1 MTVGDGGWATPAPPL
16 ELDKLVTSMPCASWA
31 RSSRRHRPTL
41 GVRTRLIKTATV
53 MRGEDGHPVS
63 RPPVATPPMVITL
76 RPVRDRVGLMQL
88 RDPAHHVS
96 PRAIV
101 FWTVRAV
108 PGWLILLAVQL
119 LWFLTSRDHEG
130 LRVAALAVTV
140 VLASAHLIVMPRW
153 RYRVHRW
160 EVTDNAVHTQSGWLS
175 QERRIAPISRVQ
187 TVDTER
193 GPLEQLFRLANVT
206 VTTASA
212 AGPLRIHGLDRA
224 TADGLVAQLT
234 EITSRSQG
242 DAT

>member
-1 MTVGDGGWATPAPPL
+1 M
-16 ELDKLVTSMPCASWA
+16 E
-31 RSSRRHRPTL
+31 
-41 GVRTRLIKTATV
+41 I
-53 MRGEDGHPVS
+53 
-63 RPPVATPPMVITL
+63 
-76 RPVRDRVGLMQL
+76 

-108 PGWLILLAVQL
+108 PGWLLVLAGEL
-119 LWFLTSRDHEG
+119 LWFVVARNHTF
-130 LRVAALAVTV
+130 LRVAALIFTLLVAGT
-140 VLASAHLIVMPRW
+140 HLVVMPQW
-153 RYRVHRW
+153 RFRVHRW
-160 EVTDNAVHTQSGWLS
+160 EVTDNAVYTRSGWIT

-193 GPLEQLFRLANVT
+193 GPLEQLFGLANVT

-224 TADGLVAQLT
+224 IADGLVAQLT
-234 EITSRSQG
+234 EVTSQSQG

>member
-1 MTVGDGGWATPAPPL
+1 
-16 ELDKLVTSMPCASWA
+16 
-31 RSSRRHRPTL
+31 
-41 GVRTRLIKTATV
+41 
-53 MRGEDGHPVS
+53 
-63 RPPVATPPMVITL
+63 
-76 RPVRDRVGLMQL
+76 MQL

-108 PGWLILLAVQL
+108 PGWLLVLAAQL
-119 LWFLTSRDHEG
+119 LWLLVSRDHLV
-130 LRVAALAVTV
+130 LRVAA
-140 VLASAHLIVMPRW
+140 VLATVLFAAAHLAVMPRW

-160 EVTDNAVHTQSGWLS
+160 EVTDNAVYTQSGWLS

-193 GPLEQLFRLANVT
+193 GPLEQLFKLANVT

-212 AGPLRIHGLDRA
+212 AGPLRINGLDRA
-224 TADGLVAQLT
+224 TADGLVAHLT
-234 EITSRSQG
+234 EVTSRSEG

>member
-1 MTVGDGGWATPAPPL
+1 
-16 ELDKLVTSMPCASWA
+16 
-31 RSSRRHRPTL
+31 
-41 GVRTRLIKTATV
+41 
-53 MRGEDGHPVS
+53 
-63 RPPVATPPMVITL
+63 
-76 RPVRDRVGLMQL
+76 MQL

-108 PGWLILLAVQL
+108 PGWLILLAGQL
-119 LWFLTSRDHEG
+119 FWFVASADQG
-130 LRVAALAVTV
+130 SLRVAALGVTV
-140 VLASAHLIVMPRW
+140 VLAAAHLVVMPRW

-160 EVTDNAVHTQSGWLS
+160 EVTNNAVYTQSGWLS

-193 GPLEQLFRLANVT
+193 GPLEQLFGLANVT

-212 AGPLRIHGLDRA
+212 AGPLRIHGLDRT
-224 TADGLVAQLT
+224 TADDLVAQLT
-234 EITSRSQG
+234 EITSRSEG